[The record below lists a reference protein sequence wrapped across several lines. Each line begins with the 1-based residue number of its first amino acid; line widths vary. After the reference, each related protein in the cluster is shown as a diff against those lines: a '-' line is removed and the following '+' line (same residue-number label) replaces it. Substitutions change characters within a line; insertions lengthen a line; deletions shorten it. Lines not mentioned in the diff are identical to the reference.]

1 VAAFRLRLCRY
12 SKHTVNE
19 LEHRE
24 GNHMLA
30 LARPQNAT
38 KRSEEGHPLQ
48 TPSTQRKHVLI
59 GMCINTYERCT
70 LSPWTH
76 ESELSPV
83 PKKQSSR
90 RRIRQLGNAA
100 MMRWRPEPSY
110 NYRLTVYWPC
120 LKTGLSQIR
129 LERCS
134 LISQTAARRLPA
146 SAGAWRYQYS
156 NCQ

>member
-1 VAAFRLRLCRY
+1 MCAPWVTRKPNRESDTPDLCPILRQCLPGYSAIQYSGRVSLASLRY
-12 SKHTVNE
+12 SKHTVK
-19 LEHRE
+19 
-24 GNHMLA
+24 GMLA

-38 KRSEEGHPLQ
+38 QRSEEGHPLQ
-48 TPSTQRKHVLI
+48 TPSTQHKHVLI
-59 GMCINTYERCT
+59 EMCINTYERCT

-110 NYRLTVYWPC
+110 NYSIRYGHVL
-120 LKTGLSQIR
+120 GLV
-129 LERCS
+129 
-134 LISQTAARRLPA
+134 
-146 SAGAWRYQYS
+146 
-156 NCQ
+156 